1 MSNSDVSLFTDN
13 KTQYLS
19 GSIKWSGLSS
29 GTDFGSV
36 VDQLIEIERTNINRQ
51 ELWRSEWEEK
61 ITSIQGLN
69 TRMVALKL
77 NAKDLDT
84 YSEFYTR
91 SSSSSSDSIVT
102 VTNTSTADE
111 GTHAVVVGQ
120 NIPGQLISKSYQDGV
135 AVGGSG
141 DLVITVG
148 SQTLTLPE
156 GDGTGGT
163 WDPTGDIEDL
173 ATQIK
178 DADTGSILG
187 DVYTIV
193 EKTRSGDTY
202 KRLVIT
208 AAAGGTDNQIS
219 ASDPTNLNL
228 DSTTVD
234 AVYNKTWLGSTSAAT
249 SGGTYTGSTNKTFT
263 FAAAN
268 TGILGTDDVVM
279 QWADNEGNSGAIT
292 IKADEWTDTTDYDV
306 FQGVTV
312 RFGAGRIIKAE
323 SFIIDAFHPTLQQA
337 QDQGLAQAEKQ
348 VHDGF
353 PDLITAI
360 QDSGTGYFA
369 YRYEGVLTTVSVAG
383 GATLQGLV
391 SAINNDPDNR
401 GVVASIVDDGQGTST
416 SYHLILT
423 GKDTGAEHTVEI
435 VDPTTLPEPLAGL
448 SNFDVVGTFSTDQRA
463 QDAMVKI
470 DGFPSTDYKYIQRSS
485 NTIADVIDGVVL
497 DVHGTGS
504 ATVTISANTSAIKD
518 KITQFVNSVN
528 FVLDY
533 IRKETSYDRET
544 KESGVMIGNYTYDIV
559 RNAVNEIFRDSIPG
573 LDRDTDVF
581 THLSQIGIK
590 TDPDQDGMWVIE
602 NSVLDNALKN
612 NLKGVALLFVG
623 DEEHG
628 TGGSLG
634 VAEQFRTKMEEL
646 TDNETG
652 IGNVLIENYTQIIK
666 DIDLKIAREERRIAL
681 VKDRLEE
688 RFARLETLLSQMN
701 GQSTYLE
708 SQLSKLPSVGKK

>member
-1 MSNSDVSLFTDN
+1 MAADVSLATN
-13 KTQYLS
+13 NASYLS
-19 GSIKWSGLSS
+19 GSIKWSGLAS

-69 TRMVALKL
+69 TRMYSLKL
-77 NAKDLDT
+77 NAQDLDT

-102 VTNTSTADE
+102 VTNTSIADE
-111 GTHAVVVGQ
+111 GTHTVVVGQ
-120 NIPGQLISKSYQDGV
+120 NIPGQLISTSYQDGV
-135 AVGGSG
+135 AVGGTG

-148 SQTLTLPE
+148 SQTLTIPE

-173 ATQIK
+173 AAQI
-178 DADTGSILG
+178 DAADTGDLLG
-187 DVYTIV
+187 DIYTV
-193 EKTRSGDTY
+193 VDKTRSGDTY

-208 AAAGGTDNQIS
+208 AQNGGSDNLIS
-219 ASDPTNLNL
+219 ATDPTNLSL

-268 TGILGTDDVVM
+268 TGVLGQDDVVIK
-279 QWADNEGNSGAIT
+279 WADNEGNTGEIEL
-292 IKADEWTDTTDYDV
+292 KADEWTDATDYDV

-323 SFIIDAFHPTLQQA
+323 SFIIDAFHPTFQQG
-337 QDQGLAQAEKQ
+337 QDEGLAQAEKQ

-353 PDLITAI
+353 ADLITEVH
-360 QDSGTGYFA
+360 DSGTGYFA
-369 YRYEGVLTTVSVAG
+369 YRYEGVLTTVSVGG
-383 GATLQGLV
+383 GATLQDLV
-391 SAINNDPDNR
+391 NAINNDPDNR
-401 GVVASIVDDGQGTST
+401 GVVASIVDDGQGSST

-423 GKDTGAEHTVEI
+423 GQNTGAEHTIEI
-435 VDPTTLPEPLAGL
+435 VDPTSLPEPLTAL
-448 SNFDVVGTFSTDQRA
+448 SNFDVVGTFSTAQRA
-463 QDAMVKI
+463 QDSMVKL
-470 DGFPSTDYKYIQRSS
+470 DGFPATDYKYIQRSS

-497 DVHGTGS
+497 DVHDSGT
-504 ATVTISANTSAIKD
+504 ATITISADTTAIKE

-533 IRKETSYDRET
+533 IRDETSYDSET
-544 KESGVMIGNYTYDIV
+544 GESGVMIGNYTYDII
-559 RNAVNEIFRDSIPG
+559 RNAVNGIFSDSIPG
-573 LDRDTDVF
+573 LDRDTDVY

-590 TDPDQDGMWVIE
+590 TDPDQDGMWVVE

-612 NLKGVALLFVG
+612 NLEAVALLFVK

-628 TGGSLG
+628 TAGSLG
-634 VAEQFRTKMEEL
+634 VAEQLRVKMEEL
-646 TDNETG
+646 TDSETG
-652 IGNVLIENYTQIIK
+652 IGVVLIDNYNQIIK
-666 DIDLKIAREERRIAL
+666 DIDQKIAREERRIAL

-688 RFARLETLLSQMN
+688 KFARLETLLSQLN

-708 SQLSKLPSVGKK
+708 SQLDNLPSVGKK